1 MQICKNA
8 TIKVVAF
15 KYKER
20 DLRPTPHFLADKDR
34 MVVYHDRLK
43 KKDWQ
48 KKWPRLQ
55 ILA

>member
-1 MQICKNA
+1 MMILLILSSNPLH
-8 TIKVVAF
+8 I
-15 KYKER
+15 
-20 DLRPTPHFLADKDR
+20 FLADKDR